1 MKLTGSYKQILTLSI
16 PIMLGSAAQQV
27 ITLSDS
33 VFLFPKGE
41 NDFAAIGFSGVF
53 YLVIAAIGYGFSKGG
68 QIMIARRSGEGNE
81 KEIGANFHAMLIFE
95 LIMATGLFIFMRVG
109 CPYLFDLAL
118 ESDIVYEKSLEY
130 LHYRSF
136 GVFFSYV
143 GLSFIALY
151 TGVARTAFIMIDT
164 IILGVLNIVLNYGL
178 IYGVWGLPEM
188 GIAGAGLASTIA
200 EIVAFILFI
209 IYVILDKKAKKYNLF
224 SIPKL
229 DLELI
234 KKQIRISSPIV
245 AQSVL
250 GLGSWF
256 VFFAVIDNLGEKELA
271 KANLVRMVYLALS
284 IPAWGFSS
292 GINTMVSNC
301 IGQNKLDMI
310 LPVTLKTTLLTLA
323 TTLVM
328 MLPILYNPEYFLTFI
343 FKFGKGSSADLNLIR
358 DSISILYVLGGVLLT
373 FNFGAIY
380 FNALSGTGATFQ
392 GLKIQVGCVIF
403 YLIAIYSCIN
413 FLHLGQEWAWGVEML
428 YWGIMFGIT
437 LWYLKSER
445 WKRIII

>member
-1 MKLTGSYKQILTLSI
+1 MQLTGSYKQILGLSI
-16 PIMLGSAAQQV
+16 PIMIGSAAQQV

-68 QIMIARRSGEGNE
+68 QIMIARRMGEGNDAAV
-81 KEIGANFHAMLIFE
+81 GANFHAMLIFE
-95 LIMATGLFIFMRVG
+95 FVMATLLFLFMRLV
-109 CPYLFDLAL
+109 CPYIFDLAL
-118 ESDIVYEKSLEY
+118 ESDIIYQKSLEY

-136 GVFFSYV
+136 GVFFSYI

-164 IILGVLNIVLNYGL
+164 IILGVLNIILNYGL

-200 EIVAFILFI
+200 EIVAFVLFI
-209 IYVILDKKAKKYNLF
+209 IYVIFDKEARRYKIF
-224 SIPKL
+224 SKPKL
-229 DLELI
+229 DIELI
-234 KKQIRISSPIV
+234 KTQISISSPIV
-245 AQSVL
+245 LQSVL

-256 VFFAVIDNLGEKELA
+256 VFFAVIDNLGERELA
-271 KANLVRMVYLALS
+271 KANLVRMVYLVLS
-284 IPAWGFSS
+284 IPTWGFSS

-301 IGQNKLDMI
+301 LGQKRIDLIM
-310 LPVTLKTTLLTLA
+310 PVTLRTTLLTLGS
-323 TTLVM
+323 TMLM

-343 FKFGKGSSADLNLIR
+343 FKFGKDSADLNI
-358 DSISILYVLGGVLLT
+358 IQECMPILYVLGGILVT

-392 GLKIQVGCVIF
+392 GLKIQIGCVIF
-403 YLIAIYSCIN
+403 YLVAIYGSIN
-413 FLHLGQEWAWGVEML
+413 FLSLGQEWAWGVEML
-428 YWGIMFGIT
+428 YWGIMFAIT

-445 WKRIII
+445 WRKVIF